1 MAKLII
7 NGLMNDEEIR
17 WKKIKCCCSKV
28 EGDVE
33 HQHPIGDCKHCK
45 FQQCE
50 DSIKCQQQEDS
61 MPRNNF
67 TTSAN
72 KIDKDGNVIKKQTRE
87 VKEINIVRGEKF
99 QDIIGWSF

>member
-1 MAKLII
+1 MTKLII

-50 DSIKCQQQEDS
+50 DS
-61 MPRNNF
+61 MPRESFKVNRNV
-67 TTSAN
+67 
-72 KIDKDGNVIKKQTRE
+72 IDKDGNDTGKKILTE
-87 VKEINIVRGEKF
+87 IKEINIVRG
-99 QDIIGWSF
+99 QVYHDIIGWSY

>member
-1 MAKLII
+1 
-7 NGLMNDEEIR
+7 MNDEEIR

-50 DSIKCQQQEDS
+50 DSI
-61 MPRNNF
+61 PRETF
-67 TTSAN
+67 TASDN
-72 KIDKDGNVIKKQTRE
+72 KYDKDGKITKKQNKT
-87 VKEINIVRGEKF
+87 VTQINIVRGEKYH
-99 QDIIGWSF
+99 DIIGWTF

>member
-28 EGDVE
+28 EDDVE
-33 HQHPIGDCKHCK
+33 HQHPIMLCIHC
-45 FQQCE
+45 
-50 DSIKCQQQEDS
+50 KCQQQEDS

>member
-1 MAKLII
+1 MTKLII

-17 WKKIKCCCSKV
+17 WKKIKCCCSKI

-50 DSIKCQQQEDS
+50 DSI
-61 MPRNNF
+61 PRETF
-67 TTSAN
+67 TAN
-72 KIDKDGNVIKKQTRE
+72 DDIYDKDGKITKKQTRE
-87 VKEINIVRGEKF
+87 IKQITIVRGETYH
-99 QDIIGWSF
+99 DIIGWTF

>member
-1 MAKLII
+1 MVKLII

-17 WKKIKCCCSKV
+17 WKKIKCCCSKI

-50 DSIKCQQQEDS
+50 DS
-61 MPRNNF
+61 MPRETF
-67 TTSAN
+67 TVN
-72 KIDKDGNVIKKQTRE
+72 DDKYDKDGKVTKKQTRE
-87 VKEINIVRGEKF
+87 VKEINIVRGEKYH
-99 QDIIGWSF
+99 DIIGWTF

>member
-1 MAKLII
+1 MMKLKI

-33 HQHPIGDCKHCK
+33 HQFPIGDCKHCK
-45 FQQCE
+45 FQCCE
-50 DSIKCQQQEDS
+50 DSMIEFLNKNKGQS
-61 MPRNNF
+61 FKVNND
-67 TTSAN
+67 
-72 KIDKDGNVIKKQTRE
+72 KIDKDGKIIKKQTRE
-87 VKEINIVRGEKF
+87 VTEINIVRGEKY

>member
-1 MAKLII
+1 MTKLII

-50 DSIKCQQQEDS
+50 DSI
-61 MPRNNF
+61 PRETF
-67 TTSAN
+67 TASDN
-72 KIDKDGNVIKKQTRE
+72 KYDKDGKITKKQNKT
-87 VKEINIVRGEKF
+87 VTQINIVRGEKYH
-99 QDIIGWSF
+99 DIIGWTF

>member
-17 WKKIKCCCSKV
+17 WKKIKCCCSKI

-33 HQHPIGDCKHCK
+33 NQHPIGKCNHCK

-50 DSIKCQQQEDS
+50 DS
-61 MPRNNF
+61 MPRDNF
-67 TTSAN
+67 IIQEADTEKDENGDTVNLETTH
-72 KIDKDGNVIKKQTRE
+72 DKE
-87 VKEINIVRGEKF
+87 VKEITIVRGEIF
-99 QDIIGWSF
+99 HDIIGWTF

>member
-50 DSIKCQQQEDS
+50 DSI
-61 MPRNNF
+61 PRETF
-67 TTSAN
+67 TASDN
-72 KIDKDGNVIKKQTRE
+72 KYDKDGKITKKQNKT
-87 VKEINIVRGEKF
+87 VTQINIVRGEKYH
-99 QDIIGWSF
+99 DIIGWTF